1 MAWAF
6 QKDSVLADVFNY
18 HIHKMKATGN
28 MDRFWLD
35 LARKQNL
42 NKDDT
47 KIQNV
52 NDLGYENVA
61 IPFVAL
67 LTGLLAAIL
76 HLGIES
82 IVFCKR
88 KYANYANRSREEF
101 NS

>member
-1 MAWAF
+1 M
-6 QKDSVLADVFNY
+6 LADVFNY
-18 HIHKMKATGN
+18 HIHKMQATGN
-28 MDRFWLD
+28 MDRIWQD

-82 IVFCKR
+82 AVFCKR
-88 KYANYANRSREEF
+88 KFAAYANQSTEEI

>member
-1 MAWAF
+1 M
-6 QKDSVLADVFNY
+6 Q
-18 HIHKMKATGN
+18 ATGN
-28 MDRFWLD
+28 MDRFWQQD

-52 NDLGYENVA
+52 NELGYENVA

-82 IVFCKR
+82 LVFYTR
-88 KYANYANRSREEF
+88 KYAGYANRSSEDF